1 VAVDVLPQDQAL
13 QRLRAVG
20 IVPPSSALVSD
31 PGAAEAAARELPAG
45 DLVLKA
51 GGLLHKSDEG
61 GVVLGLASPEAVGA
75 AAERL
80 LQRLGPAAA
89 PFVVQEQV
97 EGLEVLVGL
106 RRVPSLGTAVVV
118 GAGGILTETLR
129 DIAWEL
135 APLDAEQARSM
146 VDGLRIRPLLDGV
159 RGTVRRDVDALVD
172 LVVAVSEL
180 ANVHDD
186 VLELDLNPVMVGP
199 VGAGVR
205 AVDVR
210 MLVDRSLPPVD
221 ARPVRD
227 LRRLLRPRHV
237 AVVGVSDDPRKVGAR
252 LFSHLVRHG
261 FPGQLTPVHPAGGE
275 VAGHPRAISLL
286 DLDDVPDLVC
296 VAVPASQV
304 VQIARDAAAIGAGA
318 VLVHSSDFA
327 EIGDDGHRLQ
337 QEVADVL
344 APSGVLLAGP
354 NDMGI
359 VAPHQRLAA
368 SISGAL
374 GRIDLL
380 AGSTALVSSS
390 GALGSCLAT
399 RLLDRGVGL
408 SHWIHVGN
416 EADLTMADYLRW
428 LVDDPDTRA
437 VGLLVEDLK
446 DGPSFV
452 ASVRALVAARKPVFA
467 YHMVRSADGAAAAQ
481 SHTGAMVGPFE
492 LREAVLRAGGVVS
505 TPSLQTLEDA
515 LRLASRHGLPAGP
528 RLAALTFS
536 GGACTIIADAAEELG
551 VALPELDEATQEAIR
566 AHVPA
571 FAAVR
576 NPLDVSYQLISTP
589 ERFRAA
595 LRALVAGGSF
605 DAALVQ
611 FTTNADPGAT
621 RIAEGAVSL
630 LEEVDVPI
638 YLARYGGEQL
648 APDALAHYA
657 AAGIPLLDAP
667 DRAMQAIAALI
678 QARAAIDRFAGRS
691 DT

>member
-1 VAVDVLPQDQAL
+1 VAVEVLPQEQAL
-13 QRLRAVG
+13 ERLRRVG
-20 IVPPSSALVSD
+20 IVPPASAVVAD
-31 PGAAEAAARELPAG
+31 PRAAEAAARELPAG

-61 GVVLGLASPEAVGA
+61 GVVLGLGSPEEVGA

-80 LQRLGPAAA
+80 LRRLGPGVA

-106 RRVPSLGTAVVV
+106 RRVPSLGTAIVV
-118 GAGGILTETLR
+118 GAGGVLTETLR
-129 DIAWEL
+129 DIRWEL
-135 APLDAEQARSM
+135 GPVDAEQARTM
-146 VDGLRIRPLLDGV
+146 VDALRIRPLFDGV
-159 RGTVRRDVDALVD
+159 RGTVSRDVDALVG
-172 LVVAVSEL
+172 LVLAVSEL
-180 ANVHDD
+180 ADVHDD
-186 VLELDLNPVMVGP
+186 LLELDLNPVMVGP

-210 MLVDRSLPPVD
+210 MLVDRSLPPLA
-221 ARPVRD
+221 ARPARD
-227 LRRLLRPRHV
+227 LRRLLRPGHV
-237 AVVGVSDDPRKVGAR
+237 AVVGVSDDPGKVGAQ

-261 FPGQLTPVHPAGGE
+261 FPGRLTPVHPAGGE
-275 VAGHPRAISLL
+275 VAGHPRATSLL
-286 DLDDVPDLVC
+286 ELDDVPDLVC
-296 VAVPASQV
+296 VAVPASDV
-304 VQIARDAAAIGAGA
+304 LKVARDAAAIGAGA

-327 EIGDDGHRLQ
+327 EIGDGGHRLQ

-344 APSGVLLAGP
+344 TSSGVLLAGP

-359 VAPHQRLAA
+359 VAPHRRLAA

-380 AGSTALVSSS
+380 PGDTALVSSS

-399 RLLDRGVGL
+399 RLLDHGVGL

-416 EADLTMADYLRW
+416 EADLTIADYLHP

-437 VGLLVEDLK
+437 VGLLLEDLK

-452 ASVRALVAARKPVFA
+452 AAARALVAAGKPVLA
-467 YHMVRSADGAAAAQ
+467 YHMVRSERGVAAAQ

-492 LREAVLRAGGVVS
+492 LREAALRAGGVVS
-505 TPSLQTLEDA
+505 TPSLLALEDA

-551 VALPELDEATQEAIR
+551 VVLPELDEATQEAIR
-566 AHVPA
+566 AQVPA

-576 NPLDVSYQLISTP
+576 NPLDVSYQLISEP

-595 LRALVAGGSF
+595 LRALVGRGSF

-621 RIAEGAVSL
+621 RIAEAAVSL
-630 LEEVDVPI
+630 LDDVDVPI
-638 YLARYGGEQL
+638 YFSRYGGGQL

-678 QARAAIDRFAGRS
+678 HARAAIDRFARS
-691 DT
+691 DV